1 MSTVVE
7 GKDTVK
13 FVNEEQIEQA
23 AADAAT
29 VTEETSKSAVVED
42 EEPASAFNPE
52 TGEINW
58 DCPCK
63 FFFFWMIYI
72 LKIRGETPT
81 YLLEFRFR
89 RYGTGSL
96 WRTIQGCFQLFC
108 LF

>member
-13 FVNEEQIEQA
+13 FVDEEQIERA
-23 AADAAT
+23 AANE
-29 VTEETSKSAVVED
+29 EETKQEETKEKSTPEEE

-63 FFFFWMIYI
+63 
-72 LKIRGETPT
+72 
-81 YLLEFRFR
+81 
-89 RYGTGSL
+89 
-96 WRTIQGCFQLFC
+96 
-108 LF
+108 

>member
-23 AADAAT
+23 AVDA
-29 VTEETSKSAVVED
+29 VETKNENTAED
-42 EEPASAFNPE
+42 EPSSAFNPE

-63 FFFFWMIYI
+63 Y
-72 LKIRGETPT
+72 
-81 YLLEFRFR
+81 
-89 RYGTGSL
+89 
-96 WRTIQGCFQLFC
+96 
-108 LF
+108 